1 MRLAP
6 KLALAFL
13 VVVGAVFVANTWLGM
28 RWHAR
33 LYRTDSMRDLERIGR
48 GLAIA
53 AEVVWRD
60 HGRAQALALVDET
73 NQRDDETRVRWVP
86 LRGGA
91 DGPEAP
97 SDQLAALRNGRSAV
111 WLDAEGGRIYTYV
124 GLSVDPAEPGV
135 LELSESLEPGA
146 DWLRTRALLHVG
158 SGLMMV
164 VLSAI
169 ASLLLGERFVAR
181 PVRALVEQARRIGE
195 GDFAAKLALPGR
207 DEFAA
212 LAHEMNAMAE
222 RLASARRRVDD
233 ETAARLAA
241 VEQLRHADRLSTAGK
256 LASGIAHELGTPLHV
271 ISERARM
278 IASGEAG
285 APEEVRACAEV
296 IHQQASRM
304 THIVRQLLDLARRR
318 HPETGPTDLVG
329 LARSTL
335 ALLTPLA
342 EKRGVL
348 LALAPPAA
356 AVVAE
361 VDPGQI
367 QQALTNLVLNALDAT
382 PGGGRVTVSVAADAD
397 AARIEVADEGPGI
410 EEAQLRRLFDP
421 FFTTKPVGAGT
432 GLGLSIA
439 EGIAHEHGGGIE
451 VHSAPGAGSR
461 FAIRIP
467 TGGAS

>member
-13 VVVGAVFVANTWLGM
+13 LVVGGVFVANTWIGM

-33 LYRTDSMRDLERIGR
+33 LYQADSMRDLERIGR

-60 HGRAQALALVDET
+60 HGQAQALALVDET
-73 NQRDDETRVRWVP
+73 NARADETLVRWVP
-86 LRGGA
+86 LRGGD

-97 SDQLAALRNGRSAV
+97 PERLAALRNGGSVA
-111 WLDAEGGRIYTYV
+111 WLDAEGGRLYTYV
-124 GLSVDPAEPGV
+124 GLSVEPGAPGV
-135 LELSESLEPGA
+135 LELSESLEPGEE
-146 DWLRTRALLHVG
+146 WLRTRALLHAG
-158 SGLMMV
+158 SGLLMIL
-164 VLSAI
+164 LSAL

-195 GDFAAKLALPGR
+195 GDFGAQLVLPGR
-207 DEFAA
+207 DEFAD
-212 LAHEMNAMAE
+212 LAREMNAMAA
-222 RLASARRRVDD
+222 RLDGARRRIDD
-233 ETAARLAA
+233 ETAARLSA

-278 IASGEAG
+278 IASGEAREP
-285 APEEVRACAEV
+285 AEARACAEV

-318 HPETGPTDLVG
+318 QPETGATDLVG
-329 LARSTL
+329 LVRSTL
-335 ALLTPLA
+335 ALLAPLA
-342 EKRGVL
+342 EARGVG

-356 AVVAE
+356 PVTAE

-382 PGGGRVTVSVAADAD
+382 PASGRVTVSVAADGG
-397 AARIEVADEGPGI
+397 AARIQVADEGPGI
-410 EEAQLRRLFDP
+410 EEDRLRHVFDP

-439 EGIAHEHGGGIE
+439 EGIAHEHGGCIE
-451 VHSAPGAGSR
+451 VHSVPGAGSR
-461 FAIRIP
+461 FAIRVPI
-467 TGGAS
+467 GGVA